1 MQFHASPYS
10 PEDPDLGS
18 YGMTTQRAFHNPSL
32 PTLRAGQSHKAVA
45 DLQGALKRWLWTSTT
60 KECGVNN
67 EKGCDSPSSIDGS
80 GYFGAATK
88 ATVLAFQKAKGLG
101 VDGIVGPNTWAKLGL
116 QGSGGEAPKSELGPP
131 PPNAA
136 KIPSTATLT
145 KSGDDATRK
154 GQPALSKDALKPKF
168 YEQSWF
174 LPVAIGSGVLVL
186 GILALTL
193 SSGGSQ
199 KIVTTRP
206 RMV

>member
-1 MQFHASPYS
+1 MRFNPSPYS
-10 PEDPDLGS
+10 PEDPDLGD
-18 YGMTTQRAFHNPSL
+18 YGIMLNPTGL
-32 PTLRAGQSHKAVA
+32 PTLKAGQSHRAVH
-45 DLQGALKRWLWTSTT
+45 DLQGALKRWIWSSTT

-67 EKGCDSPSSIDGS
+67 AKGCDSPASIDGA

-131 PPNAA
+131 PSNAA
-136 KIPSTATLT
+136 KIPSAATLT

-168 YEQSWF
+168 YEQDWF
-174 LPVAIGSGVLVL
+174 LPVAIGG
-186 GILALTL
+186 GILFLGTIVLLA
-193 SSGGSQ
+193 SSGRSQ
-199 KIVTTRP
+199 AIVTTRP
-206 RMV
+206 RLV

>member
-18 YGMTTQRAFHNPSL
+18 YGMTTQRTLRNPSL
-32 PTLRAGQSHKAVA
+32 PTLRAGQSHKADQ
-45 DLQGALKRWLWTSTT
+45 DLQSALKKWIWTSTT

-101 VDGIVGPNTWAKLGL
+101 ADGIVGPNTWDKLGFK
-116 QGSGGEAPKSELGPP
+116 GSGGEAPKSELGPP

-136 KIPSTATLT
+136 KIPSTEKLT
-145 KSGDDATRK
+145 ASGDDATRK
-154 GQPALSKDALKPKF
+154 GKPALSKDALEPKF
-168 YEQSWF
+168 YEKPWF
-174 LPVAIGSGVLVL
+174 LPVAIGGGVLVL
-186 GILALTL
+186 GLLFVF
-193 SSGGSQ
+193 SSKQGQ
-199 KIVTTRP
+199 IITARP